1 MPEKIK
7 KNVLRCVLPLFF
19 IVLLAGCGGEPSVT
33 AQAGETVYTTLFN
46 FTVSD
51 VQTIDSYTSIKAP
64 ENEKLVC
71 MKLSVE
77 NTSEQS
83 CTMFAED
90 FQIQWGDGDDDFGT
104 CLAAVNTDMVPYSYT
119 LEPGESY
126 TGTMVVAVPSDC
138 TKITIAY
145 QEFKA
150 NGDKATAYFVE
161 ASL

>member
-7 KNVLRCVLPLFF
+7 KTVLRCMLPLFF
-19 IVLLAGCGGEPSVT
+19 IVLLTGCGGEPSVT

-51 VQTIDSYTSIKAP
+51 VQTIDSYTGVDIP
-64 ENEKLVC
+64 EGSKLVS
-71 MKLSVE
+71 MQLTVE
-77 NTSEQS
+77 NTSDQT
-83 CTMFAED
+83 CTMFADD

-104 CLAAVNTDMVPYSYT
+104 CLTAVDTSMIPYSYT
-119 LEPGESY
+119 LEPGQSHQGLMLI
-126 TGTMVVAVPSDC
+126 TVPTDC
-138 TKITIAY
+138 SQITVAY
-145 QEFKA
+145 QEVKG